1 MKIVKGIAIVFTF
14 LILLGSCFEPPEFPD
29 TPEIVFEDL
38 LFKEIGDRSKA
49 DSLILTISFR
59 DGDGD
64 VGVDADQINQPFH
77 ELNFYAAT
85 SSQLL
90 AIGTDTY
97 GDLPFDVLN
106 STNING
112 KLLTYRDIRTNS
124 NYDTLPRFEG
134 FFRCMNYLVDTILVV
149 QNAAQIIDDSYNILD
164 TLVFPDGGPG
174 VDDDIL
180 DLYIVA
186 DTFYIESNPFHY
198 NLEIDFLTKDPSIPG
213 PRDEEGFVEF
223 NWRTYTPTGQGCG
236 QTFDARVPVLGDTR
250 ALDGTIRYGM
260 ESIGFREIFKT
271 NLMKFRITLR
281 DRAMN
286 TSNVIKTPAFTLD
299 DIKN

>member
-14 LILLGSCFEPPEFPD
+14 LIILGSCFDPPEFPN

-38 LFKEIGDRSKA
+38 LFKEIGDKTVA

-64 VGVDADQINQPFH
+64 VGIDADQINQPFH
-77 ELNFYAAT
+77 ELNFYAAG
-85 SSQLL
+85 SQQLI
-90 AIGTDTY
+90 AMGTNTY
-97 GDLPFDVLN
+97 SDLEFDVLN
-106 STNING
+106 SANVNG

-134 FFRCMNYLVDTILVV
+134 FFRCTNYLVDTILIADD
-149 QNAAQIIDDSYNILD
+149 AAQIIDNSYTIVD
-164 TLVFPDGGPG
+164 TLFFGSGIPS
-174 VDDDIL
+174 
-180 DLYIVA
+180 LYEVA
-186 DTFYIESNPFHY
+186 DTFYIQSNPFHY
-198 NLEIDFLTKDPSIPG
+198 NLEIDFLTKDPTIPG

-223 NWRTYTPTGQGCG
+223 NWRTYTPTGDGCG
-236 QTFDARVPVLGDTR
+236 QTLDARVPVLGENSR
-250 ALDGTIRYGM
+250 ALDGSIRYGM
-260 ESIGFREIFKT
+260 QSIGFREIFKT

-281 DRAMN
+281 DRALN
-286 TSNVIKTPAFTLD
+286 TSNVIVTPAFTLD